1 MIAVIGHFLALC
13 IGLSLGLFGGGGSI
27 LAVPILVYIMGIDSK
42 TAIAMSLVIVGT
54 VSLIGSI
61 SHWQEDN
68 ISFKTAALFAP
79 TAMLGAYLGAR
90 LTALPIITDTFQL
103 VCFGMIM
110 AIASILM
117 ICKSNKKTSVQS
129 INLKQPTRLV
139 PKNIP
144 QWLVISL
151 EALGVGVITGFVGV
165 GGGFLIVPALVLL
178 SGIPMRKAIGT
189 SLLIIFSKSA
199 TGFLGYATQVT
210 MNWPSIASFTV
221 AASSGTIFGAY
232 LTKYIDAKYLQQSF
246 GYFVLAVAIFVLIK
260 R

>member
-1 MIAVIGHFLALC
+1 MC
-13 IGLSLGLFGGGGSI
+13 IRDS
-27 LAVPILVYIMGIDSK
+27 SK

-61 SHWQEDN
+61 SHWKEDN
-68 ISFKTAALFAP
+68 ISFKTAVLFAP

-117 ICKSNKKTSVQS
+117 IRKGNKKTSSQS
-129 INLKQPTRLV
+129 INLKQSASLV

-144 QWLVISL
+144 QWLVIAL

-165 GGGFLIVPALVLL
+165 GGGFLIIPALVLL
-178 SGIPMRKAIGT
+178 SEIPMKKAIGT
-189 SLLIIFSKSA
+189 SLLIIFSKSV

-210 MNWPSIASFTV
+210 LNWHLIASFTV
-221 AASSGTIFGAY
+221 AASLGTIFGAY